1 MTTEDQIRAYENLM
15 GSAALSRQRMG
26 TRSVMR
32 KKCNCSQRAY
42 GGSEISSQFHRYTC
56 PMYLD
61 EK

>member
-1 MTTEDQIRAYENLM
+1 MTTEDQIRAYELLM
-15 GSAALSRQRMG
+15 GSAALSRQRMS
-26 TRSVMR
+26 TRAILG

-61 EK
+61 VK